1 MICHFEAI
9 QGQIHT
15 INSLF
20 SNPKSI
26 FTLMS
31 EKIKSKSLMGRILDG
46 ALDAVKRPIVENRVI
61 RAFDSAIDDIE
72 EQICEAE
79 SKQFSLREQLGQ
91 LAQNN
96 GDMSSVMTQ
105 LVELRGQISDL
116 KEAKVALIE
125 EMTQLCSVEI
135 EDASAE

>member
-1 MICHFEAI
+1 
-9 QGQIHT
+9 
-15 INSLF
+15 
-20 SNPKSI
+20 
-26 FTLMS
+26 
-31 EKIKSKSLMGRILDG
+31 MGRILDG